1 MKTIIVLNSDIL
13 GRGDDKLGAM
23 MMGNFLRKLWA
34 YPVKPDAII
43 FYNTAV
49 KLLLKG
55 STVLDA
61 LTGLADG
68 GVDLVACSTC
78 INFFNVKEEM
88 RIGRI
93 GEMPEIVSLLLGS
106 EKVITP

>member
-1 MKTIIVLNSDIL
+1 MKTVIVLHSEYL

-23 MMGNFLRKLWA
+23 MIGSFLRKLWA
-34 YPVKPDAII
+34 HSEKPDAII
-43 FYNTAV
+43 FYNSAI

-55 STVLDA
+55 SAVLDA
-61 LTGLADG
+61 LTGLADS

-78 INFFNVKEEM
+78 INYYNAQADM

-93 GEMPEIVSLLLGS
+93 GEMPEIISLLLGS
-106 EKVITP
+106 E

>member
-1 MKTIIVLNSDIL
+1 MKTIIILHSEVL
-13 GRGDDKLGAM
+13 GRGDDKLGTM
-23 MMGNFLRKLWA
+23 MMGSFLRKLWA
-34 YPVKPDAII
+34 HSKKPDAII

-55 STVLDA
+55 SPVLDA

-68 GVDLVACSTC
+68 GVDLIACSTC

-93 GEMPEIVSLLLGS
+93 GEMPELVSLLLGS

>member
-1 MKTIIVLNSDIL
+1 MKTIIILHSEVL
-13 GRGDDKLGAM
+13 GRGDDKLGTM
-23 MMGNFLRKLWA
+23 MMGSFLRKLWA
-34 YPVKPDAII
+34 HSEKPDAII

-49 KLLLKG
+49 RLLLKG
-55 STVLDA
+55 SPVLDA

-68 GVDLVACSTC
+68 GVDLIACSTC

-93 GEMPEIVSLLLGS
+93 GEMPELVSLLLGS

>member
-1 MKTIIVLNSDIL
+1 MKTVIVLNSEFL

-23 MMGNFLRKLWA
+23 MMGSFLRKLWA
-34 YPVKPDAII
+34 HPEKPDTII

-61 LTGLADG
+61 LTGLADS

-78 INFFNVKEEM
+78 INYFNVKVDM
-88 RIGRI
+88 HVGRI
-93 GEMPEIVSLLLGS
+93 GEMPEIVSLLHGS

>member
-1 MKTIIVLNSDIL
+1 MKTVIVLHSDVL
-13 GRGDDKLGAM
+13 GRGDDKLGTM

-34 YPVKPDAII
+34 NSQKPDAIV

-49 KLLLKG
+49 RLLLKG
-55 STVLDA
+55 SAVLDA
-61 LTGLADG
+61 LTGLADS
-68 GVDLVACSTC
+68 GVDLIACSTC
-78 INFFNVKEEM
+78 INYFNVKADL

-93 GEMPEIVSLLLGS
+93 GEMPELVSVLMGS